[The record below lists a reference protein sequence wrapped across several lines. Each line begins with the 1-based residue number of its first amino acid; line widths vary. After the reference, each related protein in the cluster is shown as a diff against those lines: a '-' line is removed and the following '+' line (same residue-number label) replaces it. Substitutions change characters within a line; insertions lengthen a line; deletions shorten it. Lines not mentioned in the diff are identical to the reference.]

1 MKRKLRIVILALVV
15 LGVFALFVVVP
26 PLADRRLNGTRAR
39 PPYGVSARAQVL
51 HRTLLVADMHA
62 DTLLWDR
69 DLLENNGRGHVDVPR
84 LAEGGVALQ
93 FFTVVTKTPFHS
105 NYKSNPEG
113 WNGVTALVVSERWPP
128 RTWRSLLERALY
140 QSQKLRD
147 ASARSGGRLSV
158 IRDAADLERFL
169 ARRSQDPQLVAG
181 LLGIEGAY
189 PLEGDVRNVD
199 VLFDAGFRMMAP
211 THFYDNEWGGS
222 AHGERKTGLTDKG
235 REMIR
240 RMEALGMLVDLAHAS
255 VPTIDDVLAVST
267 RPVVVSH
274 TGVKG
279 TCDNNRNLSDEQLR
293 KIAAT
298 GGVVGIGYWEAA
310 TCGQDARAVARAVRH
325 AANVVGVEHV
335 ALGSDFDGAVDAPF
349 DTRGVVLVT
358 DALLEAGFTDEEVK
372 AIMGDNVFRL
382 LSETLP
388 RGK

>member
-1 MKRKLRIVILALVV
+1 MRRKLPIVILVLVV
-15 LGVFALFVVVP
+15 VGAFAFFGVAP
-26 PLADRRLNGTRAR
+26 PVAEHLLNGTRVG
-39 PPYGVSARAQVL
+39 PPYGASERARVL
-51 HRTLLVADMHA
+51 HGTLLVADMHA

-69 DLLENNGRGHVDVPR
+69 DLLELGRRGHVDVPR

-93 FFTVVTKTPFHS
+93 FFTVVTKTPFFS
-105 NYKSNPEG
+105 NYDSNEEG
-113 WNGVTALVVSERWPP
+113 WNAVTTIAVAERWPT

-140 QSQKLRD
+140 QSQKLHD
-147 ASARSGGRLSV
+147 AAARSGGRLSV
-158 IRDAADLERFL
+158 IRNAADLAGFLER
-169 ARRSQDPQLVAG
+169 RGRDPQAVAG
-181 LLGIEGAY
+181 LLGVEGAY

-199 VLFDAGFRMMAP
+199 ALFDAGFRMMAP

-222 AHGERKTGLTDKG
+222 AHGERKTGLSDKG

-255 VPTIDDVLAVST
+255 VPTIDDVLAVSK

-279 TCDNNRNLSDEQLR
+279 TCNNNRNLSDEQLR

-310 TCGQDARAVARAVRH
+310 TCGKDARAVARAMRH
-325 AANVVGVEHV
+325 AADVVGVRAV

-349 DTRGVVLVT
+349 DTRGVVQIT
-358 DALLEAGFTDEEVK
+358 DALLEAGFSDDEVRD
-372 AIMGDNVFRL
+372 IMGGNVFRL
-382 LSETLP
+382 LSATLP
-388 RGK
+388 R

>member
-1 MKRKLRIVILALVV
+1 MKRKLPTVV
-15 LGVFALFVVVP
+15 LLLLVLGAFAFFWVVP
-26 PLADRRLNGTRAR
+26 PLADRLLNGTRAR
-39 PPYGVSARAQVL
+39 PPYGASERARAL

-69 DLLENNGRGHVDVPR
+69 DLLERGGRGHVDVPR

-93 FFTVVTKTPFHS
+93 FFTVVTKTPFRS
-105 NYKSNPEG
+105 NYESNGEG
-113 WNGVTALVVSERWPP
+113 WNAVTTIAVAERWPP
-128 RTWRSLLERALY
+128 RTWRGLLERALY
-140 QSQKLRD
+140 QSRKLHQ
-147 ASARSGGRLSV
+147 AAERSGGRLSV
-158 IRDAADLERFL
+158 IRDAADLERFVE
-169 ARRSQDPQLVAG
+169 RRGRDPQAVAG
-181 LLGIEGAY
+181 LLGAEGAY

-199 VLFDAGFRMMAP
+199 ALFEAGFRMMAP

-222 AHGERKTGLTDKG
+222 AHGERKTGLTDRG

-255 VPTIDDVLAVST
+255 AATIDDVLAVST

-310 TCGQDARAVARAVRH
+310 TCGKDARAFARAVRH
-325 AANVVGVEHV
+325 AADVVGVSAV
-335 ALGSDFDGAVDAPF
+335 ALGSDFDGAVEQPF
-349 DTRGVVLVT
+349 DTSGVVLVT
-358 DALLEAGFTDEEVK
+358 DALLEAGFGDDEVR
-372 AIMGDNVFRL
+372 AIMGGNVFRL

-388 RGK
+388 R